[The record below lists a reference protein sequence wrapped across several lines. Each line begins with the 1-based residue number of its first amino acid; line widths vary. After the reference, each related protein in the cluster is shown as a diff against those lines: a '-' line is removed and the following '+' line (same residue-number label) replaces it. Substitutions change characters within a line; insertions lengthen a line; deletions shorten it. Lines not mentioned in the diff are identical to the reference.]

1 MYGNIKPGKRGM
13 WIGLCCGFLI
23 LGLSACNLPG
33 TGADDPEPTVTG
45 GESQEVELGQQ
56 EQALKKGE
64 CPQKLSLY
72 ELSYSHVAELNI
84 VEMGDRGDE
93 YHFKEESEPGAAF
106 YLWIDSSGKVSSQD
120 LPNSV
125 TINVLG
131 WVKDDT
137 GSCPVQYLQ
146 GAWTLSADITGTCK
160 KGIVKMRVTEHF
172 EDHELTG
179 SCGDPIDMAGQ
190 ISGPEVDLKFDLS
203 IPRTNDG
210 ITLGSPGDQTY
221 NFYWYQ
227 LVPPDPGPPATLD
240 LVPLVP
246 DP

>member
-1 MYGNIKPGKRGM
+1 MLIR
-13 WIGLCCGFLI
+13 LCCGILI
-23 LGLSACNLPG
+23 LGLAACNLPSA
-33 TGADDPEPTVTG
+33 GADDPEPTITG

-125 TINVLG
+125 TINVSG
-131 WVKDDT
+131 WAKDDNA

-203 IPRTNDG
+203 IPGTNDG
-210 ITLGSPGDQTY
+210 ITLGSEGDQTY
-221 NFYWYQ
+221 IFYWYQ
-227 LVPPDPGPPATLD
+227 LKPSD
-240 LVPLVP
+240 LWFDKPQTP
-246 DP
+246 SP